1 MNTCETYTQFY
12 YYFNEQSIHS
22 GFLSPQRI
30 LCYNADPCQH
40 LLMLLANDLGYVVQV
55 GDGLSEFCQRLC
67 HIPSFCVIF
76 VETVGHNCF
85 DALPFPLHL
94 KGFF

>member
-1 MNTCETYTQFY
+1 MQNLHQILFQRTKYTGL
-12 YYFNEQSIHS
+12 IPIP
-22 GFLSPQRI
+22 LRI

-40 LLMLLANDLGYVVQV
+40 LLMLLAKDLGYVVQV

-85 DALPFPLHL
+85 AALLFPLHL
-94 KGFF
+94 KGFFLKL